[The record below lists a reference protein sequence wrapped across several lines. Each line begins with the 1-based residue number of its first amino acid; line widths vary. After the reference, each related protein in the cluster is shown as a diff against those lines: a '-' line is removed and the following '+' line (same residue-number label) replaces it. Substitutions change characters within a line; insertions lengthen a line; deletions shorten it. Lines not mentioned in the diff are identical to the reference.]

1 MTATPAMQAPMLAFA
16 PVERLDF
23 EVGAGVEVGEAGE
36 VVWYGDVEVGVLA
49 EEVAVAVGVFFV
61 SWARGWR
68 EEKGIRGQMSTP
80 LCRLCRAC

>member
-36 VVWYGDVEVGVLA
+36 VVWDGDVEVGVGPSSRALVS
-49 EEVAVAVGVFFV
+49 EGPRSGSVAGGALV
-61 SWARGWR
+61 SARL
-68 EEKGIRGQMSTP
+68 K
-80 LCRLCRAC
+80 